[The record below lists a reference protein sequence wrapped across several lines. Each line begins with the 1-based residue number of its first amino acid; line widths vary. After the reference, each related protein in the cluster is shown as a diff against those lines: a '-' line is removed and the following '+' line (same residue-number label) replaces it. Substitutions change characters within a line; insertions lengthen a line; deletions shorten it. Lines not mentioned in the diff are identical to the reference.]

1 MWDVVHHFVDVIVCT
16 AWQFFA
22 EFQVKAFYVNSCDML
37 RAVTMIFRSYCVE
50 KVKSLMSNL
59 LPEEMVSVVRTIATE
74 KCVGRSISK
83 VSAWL
88 RENVTI
94 GKKKL
99 SSFPGWLKSFEN
111 LNCYFVCYPGPEI
124 IFKFRRWTKKL
135 SMTASMLHHSRTCR
149 LD

>member
-94 GKKKL
+94 GKKSCLVSQADWNLLKIL
-99 SSFPGWLKSFEN
+99 TVISFATQGQRSFSNSDVEQRN
-111 LNCYFVCYPGPEI
+111 
-124 IFKFRRWTKKL
+124 FRWQHQCCTIQEL
-135 SMTASMLHHSRTCR
+135 A
-149 LD
+149 D